1 MRSGALIAV
10 TISAVIAGVIAI
22 LTEPVGSAQGDLPKS
37 PVSISKPA
45 AKGDRLDPRRA
56 GRCMFLSES
65 ASAPNTCTFQPAQP
79 EPRPAEG
86 HTAIVDLWQT
96 ALPSPLIAT
105 NDTAVIGWRI
115 I

>member
-56 GRCMFLSES
+56 GRCMFLSERV
-65 ASAPNTCTFQPAQP
+65 SAPNTCAFRPAQP
-79 EPRPAEG
+79 EPRPVEG
-86 HTAIVDLWQT
+86 HTAIVDLWHT
-96 ALPSPLIAT
+96 LPSPLIAT
-105 NDTAVIGWRI
+105 NDTAVVGWRI